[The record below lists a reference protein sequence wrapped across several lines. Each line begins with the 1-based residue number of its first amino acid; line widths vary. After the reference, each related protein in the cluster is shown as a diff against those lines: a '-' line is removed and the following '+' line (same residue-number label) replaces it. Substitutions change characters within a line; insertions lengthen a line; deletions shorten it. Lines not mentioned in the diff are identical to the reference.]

1 MLDVSCISKHQ
12 TTLQDGAIRDRLNDI
27 KFLIKISY
35 FIRSRCQ
42 SIGKK
47 DSYLTTF
54 HLLTAF
60 ILCKCVYMGNFN
72 TIQKRVCVGLA
83 LNRWK
88 KFRFES
94 ENRKIDSQINTIILS
109 LMHNAILLNIY
120 SVILIPLDI
129 SKSRNFFNP
138 LLSCIIILITNLR

>member
-12 TTLQDGAIRDRLNDI
+12 TTLQDWAIRDRLNDI

-60 ILCKCVYMGNFN
+60 IVCKCVYMGNFN
-72 TIQKRVCVGLA
+72 TIQK
-83 LNRWK
+83 
-88 KFRFES
+88 S
-94 ENRKIDSQINTIILS
+94 IILS

-129 SKSRNFFNP
+129 SKSRNPFNP